1 MRKLKILPS
10 PDCLN
15 NEIVQ
20 SSKAK
25 ITFYDN
31 LRYKDKIIPR
41 WNTLSKDT
49 DGISKIRKQLF
60 KMSDGYCAYCGKL
73 ISIEEMD
80 VDHYLPSS
88 KYPYIA
94 YCFNNYLPSCKMC
107 NQTIKKDF
115 VPNALKDKSVVES
128 IVSNS
133 YSYDFIYDKKN
144 LLDNVCK
151 NHRLIDPSYDNPE
164 DHLVFNTEFY
174 FYDYKTPIGKVTA
187 DMFFN
192 KRKEVAE
199 NYEKVSL
206 FIKDLVAAD
215 LGKEKILD
223 FINLYGY
230 EYVCLK
236 FYEYWV
242 NETREH
248 RNKIS

>member
-1 MRKLKILPS
+1 
-10 PDCLN
+10 
-15 NEIVQ
+15 
-20 SSKAK
+20 
-25 ITFYDN
+25 
-31 LRYKDKIIPR
+31 
-41 WNTLSKDT
+41 
-49 DGISKIRKQLF
+49 
-60 KMSDGYCAYCGKL
+60 MSGGYCAYCGKL
-73 ISIEEMD
+73 ISIDEMD

-94 YCFNNYLPSCKMC
+94 YCFDNFLPSCKKC
-107 NQTIKKDF
+107 NQTVKKDF
-115 VPNALKDKSVVES
+115 SPNALKDKNVVEPIIS
-128 IVSNS
+128 DIYKN
-133 YSYDFIYDKKN
+133 DFVYDKKN

-174 FYDYKTPIGKVTA
+174 FYEPKTAIGKITA

-206 FIKDLVAAD
+206 FIKDLVTAN

-223 FINLYGY
+223 FIKLYGY
-230 EYVCLK
+230 EYICLK

-242 NETREH
+242 NVIDEH
-248 RNKIS
+248 